1 MKKNK
6 IYKDLTGI
14 FKRKGLF
21 YFLRRIILNTAII
34 YFLVL
39 IVFLIVT
46 RDIIISPVLAAI
58 PVIFI
63 FLVFIFPFLNGL
75 IFSPSMIF
83 LTTRDI
89 KFDFP
94 FKKSLSINL
103 DDILYVKNKITI
115 QRSGNYYNDTF
126 FLVLKNKK
134 TYSVNLYMFQGNDL
148 NQLKNF
154 LLKIT
159 NKYNQN
165 QTEYFQKNRSE
176 FRKKYTKNMYIFY
189 QKYYKIFLFTFFF
202 LIITGILLL
211 ISKNNLGFI
220 FFIICAIILV
230 LPVKIE
236 IFPHDKRIIFKNI
249 LNMRIKAL
257 AYSSVKAV
265 TITNTLSVSIIFS
278 LYNDKNNKKKKK
290 GFPFQ
295 LTEISTDNKREI
307 LELLFLIFESKIS
320 FNLRGIEPLL

>member
-1 MKKNK
+1 
-6 IYKDLTGI
+6 
-14 FKRKGLF
+14 
-21 YFLRRIILNTAII
+21 
-34 YFLVL
+34 
-39 IVFLIVT
+39 
-46 RDIIISPVLAAI
+46 
-58 PVIFI
+58 
-63 FLVFIFPFLNGL
+63 
-75 IFSPSMIF
+75 
-83 LTTRDI
+83 
-89 KFDFP
+89 
-94 FKKSLSINL
+94 
-103 DDILYVKNKITI
+103 
-115 QRSGNYYNDTF
+115 
-126 FLVLKNKK
+126 
-134 TYSVNLYMFQGNDL
+134 MFQGNDL

-278 LYNDKNNKKKKK
+278 PYNDKNNKKKKK
-290 GFPFQ
+290 DFPFQ